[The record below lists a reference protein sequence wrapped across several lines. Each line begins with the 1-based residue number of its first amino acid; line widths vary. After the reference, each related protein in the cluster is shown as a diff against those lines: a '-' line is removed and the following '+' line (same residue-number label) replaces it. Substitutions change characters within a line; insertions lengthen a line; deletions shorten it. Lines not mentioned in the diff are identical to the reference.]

1 MVRETWFL
9 MRRSLLV
16 TLRNPFSFIPNLIIS
31 VFFLL
36 VYTSGLSS
44 ISNLPQF
51 DGVDYLN
58 FILPVSIVS
67 GAVGGAG
74 GAGQALVKDIESG
87 YFARLLLTP
96 VSRTAIVLGPMLAG
110 MLQLFVQT
118 LLIFGMAF
126 LLGLSIPVG
135 VSGFFLTILLA
146 LGFGLAFAGY
156 SVGVALKTRN
166 AQAAQAGTL
175 LFFPLI
181 FLSTTFVPKD
191 LIEAEWLKIATT
203 INPTTYIME
212 GMRSVLTRPEID
224 WSVYWQ
230 GLIVVAV
237 LSIVMVVFVCLECA
251 RGIEKIGYFHP
262 FLGYTCS
269 IQRLKRRGSM
279 RRYALSLL
287 LLVGLLATVLVL
299 YQMTFDI
306 TTSIL
311 HFLLVPVLIVM
322 TLLNGRKN
330 FLILISYVLV
340 LGFLYLILSWYNE
353 ASNEL
358 QLSYI
363 GQHLLSS
370 VGVFLYWLFLRQL
383 RSVFEENESLQKR
396 VALLEGF
403 SASPQ
408 LLSYSEFLDRTDFLI
423 AGANRRQ
430 EQNMLLHIQIPYA
443 SLNKK
448 TIMQQLTDA

>member
-1 MVRETWFL
+1 MIRETWFL

-36 VYTSGLSS
+36 VYTSGLSG

-191 LIEAEWLKIATT
+191 LVEAEWLKIAAT

-230 GLIVVAV
+230 GLIVAAV
-237 LSIVMVVFVCLECA
+237 LSIAMVIFAALNA
-251 RGIEKIGYFHP
+251 RGA
-262 FLGYTCS
+262 
-269 IQRLKRRGSM
+269 LK
-279 RRYALSLL
+279 
-287 LLVGLLATVLVL
+287 
-299 YQMTFDI
+299 
-306 TTSIL
+306 
-311 HFLLVPVLIVM
+311 
-322 TLLNGRKN
+322 K
-330 FLILISYVLV
+330 
-340 LGFLYLILSWYNE
+340 
-353 ASNEL
+353 
-358 QLSYI
+358 
-363 GQHLLSS
+363 
-370 VGVFLYWLFLRQL
+370 
-383 RSVFEENESLQKR
+383 
-396 VALLEGF
+396 
-403 SASPQ
+403 
-408 LLSYSEFLDRTDFLI
+408 
-423 AGANRRQ
+423 
-430 EQNMLLHIQIPYA
+430 
-443 SLNKK
+443 
-448 TIMQQLTDA
+448 